1 MVWRDRRRITMKD
14 RVLVC
19 ETEQGTT
26 LRISAPNGE
35 SHVFLFF
42 TEPETPE
49 EAAAQAPYKLI
60 QEVFTRG
67 YELGWE
73 TRHYES
79 PLRYLVFPAVIVGI
93 SLGVFVAG
101 VFGALVGTL
110 LGGATCIALCVVII
124 RHTNR
129 IEAPIN
135 QDHQWFRPVREK
147 LFAFAQANDFR
158 GALGYAIDV
167 TGCTK

>member
-1 MVWRDRRRITMKD
+1 MKD
-14 RVLVC
+14 RVLVG

-26 LRISAPNGE
+26 LRISAPNGQ

-49 EAAAQAPYKLI
+49 EAAAQAPYKLV

-73 TRHYES
+73 PRNYES
-79 PLRYLVFPAVIVGI
+79 PLRYLVVPAVIVGI
-93 SLGVFVAG
+93 ALGVVSAKVFGTLVG
-101 VFGALVGTL
+101 VF
-110 LGGATCIALCVVII
+110 LGGATCIALCVVIV
-124 RHTNR
+124 RYTSR
-129 IEAPIN
+129 IEDPIN
-135 QDHQWFRPVREK
+135 RDHRWFEPVRKK
-147 LFAFAQANDFR
+147 LFAFAKENDFR
-158 GALGYAIDV
+158 GALGYALDV